1 MYVENLRPS
10 SLKLSSFS
18 PYPQLSEPPSHFL
31 SVEMRFSTGFS
42 VLACGAVALA
52 ATISPDVF
60 ATRATSD
67 VVANVNTLDTT
78 LDATFAKLG

>member
-1 MYVENLRPS
+1 
-10 SLKLSSFS
+10 
-18 PYPQLSEPPSHFL
+18 
-31 SVEMRFSTGFS
+31 MRFSTGFS

-52 ATISPDVF
+52 AAVAPDTLVK
-60 ATRATSD
+60 RATSD

>member
-1 MYVENLRPS
+1 MENLRPS

-18 PYPQLSEPPSHFL
+18 PHPQSSKPPSPSL
-31 SVEMRFSTGFS
+31 SVNMRFSTGFS

-52 ATISPDVF
+52 AAVAPDTLVK
-60 ATRATSD
+60 RATSD